1 LRYPGGI
8 GLMPLMATDL
18 GKGWL
23 AMRLDAGKLLGGAG
37 LALLLSG
44 AAARAEDPTGFT
56 CTFRAGTTLTYNK
69 AKSSFRKVGAK
80 PLTFEVGAIDMVG
93 QKAELTTSGS
103 KGKGPLRIVRAL
115 NANHFL
121 EVVGEGFLNITTVF
135 DRDPKL
141 GAHPAVHSRHFGLFG
156 EPVVAQYHGN
166 CKAK

>member
-1 LRYPGGI
+1 
-8 GLMPLMATDL
+8 MQVKM
-18 GKGWL
+18 
-23 AMRLDAGKLLGGAG
+23 LGGAV
-37 LALLLSG
+37 LALLLHTSS
-44 AAARAEDPTGFT
+44 ARAEEPTGFS
-56 CTFRAGTTLTYNK
+56 CTFKAGTTLTYNK
-69 AKSSFRKVGAK
+69 ARSTFRKVAAK
-80 PLTFEVGAIDMVG
+80 PLMFEVGAIDLAG

-103 KGKGPLRIVRAL
+103 KGKGPLRVVRAL

-121 EVVGEGFLNITTVF
+121 EVVGEGFLNITTIF

>member
-1 LRYPGGI
+1 MGC
-8 GLMPLMATDL
+8 AAL
-18 GKGWL
+18 G
-23 AMRLDAGKLLGGAG
+23 RSLGAA
-37 LALLLSG
+37 ALLLLISGG
-44 AAARAEDPTGFT
+44 AASAEEPTGFA

-80 PLTFEVGAIDMVG
+80 PLAFEVSAIDLAA
-93 QKAELTTSGS
+93 QTAELTTSTS

-121 EVVGEGFLNITTVF
+121 EVVGEGFLNITTIF

-156 EPVVAQYHGN
+156 EPVVAIILLLLS
-166 CKAK
+166 